1 MPQIS
6 LLTSHYSVGLAEILE
21 SFDAA
26 QLTQQQRLG
35 TLGHYHEAEAAIVAN
50 RLNTELSEVVVVYD
64 SVTPQDN
71 CTHLAKRLDAALLSL
86 GSPAAADFVCVDRV
100 HGQPSYRE
108 MFEYASRL
116 QFKGKVVVM
125 GNTDGATD
133 STIGRLSGL
142 QKGVVVVLSATGQFD
157 SPEGAPVARVY
168 EKLVGPLCAE
178 RPTSRCLVSDVERQA
193 AAQKAV
199 ADGRLDEWRL
209 FTFPERLYSWDA
221 YAFRPPLPP
230 LSQFLLPDEIFMNHI
245 GGENRAGLALM
256 HALGTPSLPNACGH
270 INWHHLH
277 CNAKAHAAVPR
288 RRTSV
293 GLTLQEYTMLQRS
306 NTLQT
311 ALRAGSNVTT
321 MPVGRRAVD
330 ATRYTMRFVS
340 QLEETADGLGTDLRV
355 EDTITPFSSGCTRL
369 EDCMQLN
376 STLHT
381 EMTADASAISDS
393 VDSTDSKLLSALLS
407 RRLSALLSKLQT
419 SDQPTSSIATTSNA
433 FASRMRLNGTVASK
447 SAHVVSLHSHLG
459 SYSYLLANPDTT
471 ATKPER
477 ERPFVPAAARDGKRV
492 PWLHMRD
499 EPISL
504 FTTHRARGMSTLISM
519 ERATSGTVSNPLLK
533 RYLEAEAAIV
543 ANRLNTELSEVVVV
557 YDSVTPQDNCTHLA
571 KRLDAAL
578 LSLGSPAAAD
588 FVCVDRVHG
597 QPSYREMF
605 EYASRL
611 QFKGKVVV
619 MGNTDGATDSTIGR
633 LSGLQKGVV
642 VVLSATGQ
650 FDSPEGAPVARVYEK
665 LVGPLCAERPTSRCL
680 VSDVERHAAAQK
692 ALADGRP
699 DEWRRD
705 RFPEQLYSWDAYAF
719 RPPLP
724 PLSEHILP
732 PSVSMDSV
740 GGANRA
746 GLALMQA
753 LGSSTLI
760 FNQTLPNAC
769 GHVNVHKFRCGVTA
783 GEHAL
788 QANVGMR
795 VRNWTVHFPQAP
807 VPSMRR
813 LGFERLDEQLNVMST
828 EIVEPWSTGCKD
840 MLDCMHTVT
849 PPAITE
855 GDIAV
860 AALGASTR
868 APGRVVLHVGD
879 VKTGS
884 TYLQHLFHANRRAM
898 LGNGVLYPGVS
909 LETNQAHHYLVADAC
924 QCNPVTLEPWG
935 SNQSEQSGPDF
946 NAVTR
951 RAATQRA
958 QALHATL
965 GTAGK
970 LNVILSSEMAMPA
983 VGEFATVAPR
993 LRVAFTRHGQAP
1005 RIVYV
1010 YRNLKEI
1017 KYGAHKTAVQ
1027 YFLSTRL
1034 LADYLSPEAARR
1046 KALLRLQRLVAVF
1059 GEENIGAIGAF
1070 EAQTSSGYYTYTPQ
1084 AVHRILIRAALW
1096 QTTRVCMR
1104 VANGWKTRSLKQHS
1118 CPL

>member
-1 MPQIS
+1 MLAAAWLAAAGSTGAAAGPIVPSLQPHAAAPADEQPAGSLSQPALPQIS

-35 TLGHYHEAEAAIVAN
+35 TLGHYHEAEAALVAN
-50 RLNTELSEVVVVYD
+50 RLNPELREVVVVYD

-71 CTHLAKRLDAALLSL
+71 CTHLAKRLDAALHSL
-86 GSPAAADFVCVDRV
+86 GSPAASDFACVDRV

-108 MFEYASRL
+108 MFEYASSL
-116 QFKGKVVVM
+116 EFKGKVVVM

-142 QKGVVVVLSATGQFD
+142 Q
-157 SPEGAPVARVY
+157 E
-168 EKLVGPLCAE
+168 
-178 RPTSRCLVSDVERQA
+178 
-193 AAQKAV
+193 
-199 ADGRLDEWRL
+199 
-209 FTFPERLYSWDA
+209 
-221 YAFRPPLPP
+221 
-230 LSQFLLPDEIFMNHI
+230 
-245 GGENRAGLALM
+245 
-256 HALGTPSLPNACGH
+256 
-270 INWHHLH
+270 
-277 CNAKAHAAVPR
+277 
-288 RRTSV
+288 
-293 GLTLQEYTMLQRS
+293 
-306 NTLQT
+306 
-311 ALRAGSNVTT
+311 
-321 MPVGRRAVD
+321 
-330 ATRYTMRFVS
+330 
-340 QLEETADGLGTDLRV
+340 
-355 EDTITPFSSGCTRL
+355 
-369 EDCMQLN
+369 
-376 STLHT
+376 
-381 EMTADASAISDS
+381 
-393 VDSTDSKLLSALLS
+393 
-407 RRLSALLSKLQT
+407 
-419 SDQPTSSIATTSNA
+419 
-433 FASRMRLNGTVASK
+433 
-447 SAHVVSLHSHLG
+447 
-459 SYSYLLANPDTT
+459 
-471 ATKPER
+471 
-477 ERPFVPAAARDGKRV
+477 
-492 PWLHMRD
+492 
-499 EPISL
+499 
-504 FTTHRARGMSTLISM
+504 
-519 ERATSGTVSNPLLK
+519 
-533 RYLEAEAAIV
+533 
-543 ANRLNTELSEVVVV
+543 
-557 YDSVTPQDNCTHLA
+557 
-571 KRLDAAL
+571 
-578 LSLGSPAAAD
+578 
-588 FVCVDRVHG
+588 
-597 QPSYREMF
+597 
-605 EYASRL
+605 
-611 QFKGKVVV
+611 
-619 MGNTDGATDSTIGR
+619 
-633 LSGLQKGVV
+633 GVV

-680 VSDVERHAAAQK
+680 VSDVERHAAAQRAVADGRPDEWRLFTFPERLYSWDAYAFRPPLPRLSEFLLPDEVFMNHIGGENRAGLALMDALGTPALPNACGHINWHHMHCNAK
-692 ALADGRP
+692 AHAAVPRRRTSVGLTLQEYTMLQRSNTLQTSLHSELNVTTMPAGRRAFDATRYTMRFVSQLEEQANGLGTDLRVEDTVTPYSSGCTRLEDCMQRNSTLHTGVPAEPSAVPDAMDSVDAKLLSALLSRRLSALLSKLKTRAQPTTSNATTTSAFASRTRTNRATASENAHVVSLHSRLGSYSYLLASPDATASEPERDGPFVPAATRDGRRVPWLHVRDEPISFLTTHRARGMSTLVSMERATSGTVNNPLLKRYLEAEAALVANRLNPELREVVVVYDSVTPQDNCTHLAKRLDAALHSLGSPAASDFACVDRVHGQPSYREMFEYASSLEFKGKVVVMGNTDGATDSTIGRLSGLQEGVVVVLSATGQFDSPEGAPVARVYEKLVGPLCAERPTSRCLVSDVERHAAAQRALADGRP

-760 FNQTLPNAC
+760 FSQTLPNAC
-769 GHVNVHKFRCGVTA
+769 GHVNVHKFRCGFTA

-795 VRNWTVHFPQAP
+795 VRNWTAHFPQAP

-813 LGFERLDEQLNVMST
+813 LGFERLDEQLNVVST
-828 EIVEPWSTGCKD
+828 EMIEPWSTGCKD
-840 MLDCMHTVT
+840 MLDCLHTVT
-849 PPAITE
+849 PPAISE
-855 GDIAV
+855 SDIAA
-860 AALGASTR
+860 AALGASTG

-935 SNQSEQSGPDF
+935 TSRSEQSGPDF

-958 QALHATL
+958 RALRATL

-970 LNVILSSEMAMPA
+970 LSVLLSSEMAMPA
-983 VGEFATVAPR
+983 VGESATVAPR
-993 LRVAFTRHGQAP
+993 LRAAFTRHGLVP

-1034 LADYLSPEAARR
+1034 LADYLSPEVAKH
-1046 KALLRLQRLVAVF
+1046 KALLRLRRLVAVF
-1059 GEENIGAIGAF
+1059 GEENIGAIGA
-1070 EAQTSSGYYTYTPQ
+1070 
-1084 AVHRILIRAALW
+1084 
-1096 QTTRVCMR
+1096 
-1104 VANGWKTRSLKQHS
+1104 
-1118 CPL
+1118 